1 MNQPNATD
9 GPLLAH
15 MVYFS
20 LYDATEEARG
30 RLLHACQKYLAGHPG
45 ILFFGCGTRD
55 AELRREVNVLDF
67 DVGLHIVF
75 RDRAAHDHYQQT
87 AEHLQFI
94 AENKHNWRQ
103 VRVFDSLLVPGSM

>member
-1 MNQPNATD
+1 MSQPNTG

-20 LYDATEEARG
+20 LYDASEEARS
-30 RLLHACQKYLAGHPG
+30 RLLQACQKYLAAHAGVV
-45 ILFFGCGTRD
+45 FFGCGTRD

-67 DVGLHIVF
+67 DVSLHIIF
-75 RDRAAHDHYQQT
+75 RDRAAHDQYQQ
-87 AEHLQFI
+87 APEHLQFI

-103 VRVFDSLLVPGSM
+103 VRVFDSLLVP